1 MERSEEVVS
10 GLPAEAEGTGGEE
23 EKRLRSRYF
32 RNGVIMGVLSAL
44 LILTGVYAGGMTYRL
59 LKLRETASNTAA
71 GSEESSVVST
81 DTIQKMK
88 TLEDAIGKYFFY
100 EDEISSQELQDGIY
114 KGMINALG
122 DPYSEYYSREELEEA
137 VNSNQGIS
145 YGIGAYISMS
155 KQMNLAMINGVME
168 ESPALE
174 AGLKEGDIIY
184 EVDGES
190 TQGMSLTQVVNRVKG
205 REGTTV
211 RLSIYREGENDFLDF
226 EIERGKQIETTTV
239 ESGMLEN
246 TNNIGYLR
254 IREFDGVTV
263 DQYTEAMAVLKEYD
277 MKGLVLDLRS
287 NPGGDLTAVVDIAG
301 KILPKGL
308 IVYTEDKNGN
318 RTEYVR
324 DDKEELDIPLVVL
337 VNEYSA
343 SASEI
348 LAGAIQDYNKGT
360 LIGTTTFGKGIV
372 QKIHRLDD
380 GTAVKL
386 TISAYFTPSG
396 RNIHGIGIEPDIELE
411 YDEEGSEEKGI
422 DNQVEKAIEILEG
435 KIQ

>member
-100 EDEISSQELQDGIY
+100 EDEVSSQELQDGIY

-174 AGLKEGDIIY
+174 AGPELKETTAGQPAVIFHEAY
-184 EVDGES
+184 AYLAKEL
-190 TQGMSLTQVVNRVKG
+190 GMQTVYCLNLDEERQVSA
-205 REGTTV
+205 RETADVLEEITEHQI
-211 RLSIYREGENDFLDF
+211 SIVF
-226 EIERGKQIETTTV
+226 
-239 ESGMLEN
+239 
-246 TNNIGYLR
+246 
-254 IREFDGVTV
+254 
-263 DQYTEAMAVLKEYD
+263 A
-277 MKGLVLDLRS
+277 
-287 NPGGDLTAVVDIAG
+287 
-301 KILPKGL
+301 
-308 IVYTEDKNGN
+308 
-318 RTEYVR
+318 
-324 DDKEELDIPLVVL
+324 EELYGKDLGNTVQEETDAEVCYLDTLVR
-337 VNEYSA
+337 
-343 SASEI
+343 
-348 LAGAIQDYNKGT
+348 GDYKADSYLNMA
-360 LIGTTTFGKGIV
+360 
-372 QKIHRLDD
+372 QK
-380 GTAVKL
+380 
-386 TISAYFTPSG
+386 
-396 RNIHGIGIEPDIELE
+396 NIDLL
-411 YDEEGSEEKGI
+411 K
-422 DNQVEKAIEILEG
+422 QAFK
-435 KIQ
+435 KK